1 MKSVALNQEKQ
12 IGDVDDTEELLVM
25 VNEALNNYITLMNFA
40 YVFSRETD
48 QSNRMNHTTV
58 TDKHLGGL
66 HLRKKSTFENQ
77 RPTRMCRMF
86 LKHFIHI
93 LLLSLFKKS
102 LW

>member
-1 MKSVALNQEKQ
+1 M
-12 IGDVDDTEELLVM
+12 DDTEELLVM

-40 YVFSRETD
+40 YVLSRETD